1 MHEDNLA
8 SPITLNTFHFW
19 FPTNDTCDHQLLA
32 RDKHMAQDGGEE
44 KNVGEKEE
52 KPKPDGLEKEEKQK
66 RKKSRDK
73 KKSRRREKSRREK
86 KAKAGEAAATEQPKP
101 ESGEA
106 VVTEEPPKTA
116 AEEGGAVVD
125 QPKAEAGD
133 AAVEQP
139 KSCCT
144 FTRQWSEVE
153 YEKRSEETLVALSE
167 YLDTLADRVE
177 CDSAY
182 DVSYSMGVLTAH
194 IGPSVGT
201 YVINK
206 QNPNKQIWLSSP
218 ISGPKRYDLSDT
230 APRPSTLLMRAWAIN
245 AFDTPLVATDVP
257 VPVIQSDEQLLIR
270 VKAASVNPIDVS
282 MSEGYGRE
290 VLNTV
295 KSLSDLVSGGLLPKP
310 ANIMEAAQAFGSTCA
325 KMSQSGQQFPLVLG
339 RDCSGEVV
347 EVGRGVKQFDVGDQV
362 IAVVPPQ
369 WQGCHAEYAITSK
382 NAVSPKPASLSH
394 AEAAALPYVACTA
407 WAALVTTGRMDPNNS
422 QQSRVLI
429 HGGAGGV
436 GTMAIQMLR
445 CWGVEKNEIGG
456 RIRGKSEGPFELI
469 LDCASSELAE
479 WSDELLGIWRRCV
492 HVSVNSPLLRDTDRY
507 GLPMGLASTGLKLIS
522 RNLKGCLYLPAFFAP
537 NSDCLH
543 WVTESVERC
552 QLRPVIDEV
561 FPFSELPKAYEKVG
575 AMHGKGKTVIDFETQ
590 HLDQF

>member
-1 MHEDNLA
+1 MLCVRPSSTSLRICQCIAHRCR
-8 SPITLNTFHFW
+8 P
-19 FPTNDTCDHQLLA
+19 
-32 RDKHMAQDGGEE
+32 
-44 KNVGEKEE
+44 
-52 KPKPDGLEKEEKQK
+52 
-66 RKKSRDK
+66 SR
-73 KKSRRREKSRREK
+73 
-86 KAKAGEAAATEQPKP
+86 AGNAT
-101 ESGEA
+101 
-106 VVTEEPPKTA
+106 
-116 AEEGGAVVD
+116 
-125 QPKAEAGD
+125 
-133 AAVEQP
+133 
-139 KSCCT
+139 
-144 FTRQWSEVE
+144 
-153 YEKRSEETLVALSE
+153 
-167 YLDTLADRVE
+167 
-177 CDSAY
+177 SA
-182 DVSYSMGVLTAH
+182 
-194 IGPSVGT
+194 
-201 YVINK
+201 
-206 QNPNKQIWLSSP
+206 
-218 ISGPKRYDLSDT
+218 T
-230 APRPSTLLMRAWAIN
+230 APQPPTLLMRAWAIN
-245 AFDTPLVATDVP
+245 AFNTPLVASDVP
-257 VPVIQSDEQLLIR
+257 VPVIQSDEHLLIR
-270 VKAASVNPIDVS
+270 VKAASVNPIDVR

-295 KSLSDLVSGGLLPKP
+295 KSFSDLVSGGLMPKP

-325 KMSQSGQQFPLVLG
+325 KMRQSGEQFPLVLG

-347 EVGRGVKQFDVGDQV
+347 EVGRGVKRFDVGDQV
-362 IAVVPPQ
+362 IAVIPPE

-394 AEAAALPYVACTA
+394 TEAASLPYVACTA

-445 CWGVEKNEIGG
+445 CWGVEKVVATCSAEKMKLVEELGAKAVNYNADTVKEQLLA
-456 RIRGKSEGPFELI
+456 EGPFELI
-469 LDCASSELAE
+469 LDCVSSELAE

-522 RNLKGCLYLPAFFAP
+522 RNLKPVSKGCLYLPAFFAP

-575 AMHGKGKTVIDFETQ
+575 TMHGKGKTVIDFETQ